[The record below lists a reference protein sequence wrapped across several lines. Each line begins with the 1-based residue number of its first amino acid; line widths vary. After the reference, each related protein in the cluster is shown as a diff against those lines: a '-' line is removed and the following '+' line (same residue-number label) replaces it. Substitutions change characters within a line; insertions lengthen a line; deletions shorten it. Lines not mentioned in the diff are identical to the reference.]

1 MSSSSCKK
9 CATSTSIGKKQIMGV
24 TGLLLC
30 GFLVSHFLGN
40 LTLLVGPDAF
50 NKYSHTLT
58 SNPLIYGAEFILV
71 ALFLSH
77 IVMAFRL
84 VIENKKAR
92 PVPYHMYTKSGRGG
106 TFASTSMPF
115 TGLIA
120 LVFLVFHILGL
131 KYGTVYTTTVGG
143 VEMRDIYRTTIEYF
157 QDPIHVLGYV
167 IAMVALGL
175 HTSHGFWSAFQ
186 SLGLNHPKYMPKIQC
201 ASKLFGLFVAIGF
214 SGLAI
219 FCYIKGGH

>member
-1 MSSSSCKK
+1 MSSSCKK

-30 GFLVSHFLGN
+30 GFLVSHLAGN
-40 LTLLVGPDAF
+40 LTLLAGPDAF

-58 SNPLIYGAEFILV
+58 SNPLIYGAEFILAV
-71 ALFLSH
+71 IFIAH

-84 VIENKKAR
+84 GIENNRAI
-92 PVPYHMYTKSGRGG
+92 PVGYYMYKKSGRGG
-106 TFASTSMPF
+106 TFASATMQYS
-115 TGLIA
+115 GVIA
-120 LVFLVFHILGL
+120 LVFLVFHITGL
-131 KYGTVYTTTVGG
+131 KFGTQYTTSVGG
-143 VEMRDIYRTTIEYF
+143 VEMRDLYRTTIEYF
-157 QDPIHVLGYV
+157 QDPIHVLGYI
-167 IAMVALGL
+167 IAMVTLGI

-201 ASKLFGLFVAIGF
+201 VSKLFGLVVAIGF